1 MDGEPVIR
9 RLGERRSD
17 LLTLTARRAAISPLI
32 VAAVTAAAFAL
43 AAVSPLDP
51 LAAYLGDSY
60 QFAGAATRHA
70 AAQALGADAPWWQA
84 WWHWIVSAAGGDAGI
99 SHTYRQPVSTVL
111 GERLPWTLL
120 LSAAGL
126 GVALLLAV
134 AGGLVAALRPGGIVD
149 RAVAAVAVLAS
160 TVPTFVMALAVVA
173 VFAVT
178 WQVLPVSGAWAP
190 GHAPTVAS
198 TTTHLVLPALV
209 LAVSQVPWML
219 LTTRQAVLEAVE
231 SMPVRH
237 AQARGLGW
245 WRVLSGHIAPVSWA
259 PLIAL
264 TGARLPEVIV
274 GALVV
279 EEVFAW
285 PGLAAA
291 TVDAALGAD
300 LPLLAAV
307 TALSALAIVAGTWLA
322 DCALMLA
329 DPRVRVD
336 A

>member
-1 MDGEPVIR
+1 MTSQLR
-9 RLGERRSD
+9 ERRSD
-17 LLTLTARRAAISPLI
+17 LLALTARRAAIAPLI
-32 VAAVTAAAFAL
+32 VVAVTAAAFAL

-60 QFAGAATRHA
+60 QFAGDHTRAA
-70 AAQALGADAPWWQA
+70 AAQALGVDAPWWQA
-84 WWHWIVSAAGGDAGI
+84 WWHWIVSTAGGGAGF
-99 SHTYRQPVSTVL
+99 SHTYRQPVVAVL
-111 GERLPWTLL
+111 AERLPWTLL
-120 LSAAGL
+120 LSGVGL
-126 GVALLLAV
+126 ALALLIAV
-134 AGGLVAALRPGGIVD
+134 AGGLVAALRPGGVVD
-149 RAVAAVAVLAS
+149 RAVAGLAVLAS
-160 TVPTFVMALAVVA
+160 TVPTFVLALAVVA

-190 GHAPTVAS
+190 GQAPTAAS
-198 TTTHLVLPALV
+198 TATHLVLPAMV

-231 SMPVRH
+231 SPPVRH
-237 AQARGLGW
+237 AHARGLSR
-245 WRVLSGHIAPVSWA
+245 WRVLAGHIGPVSWT

-264 TGARLPEVIV
+264 AGARLPEVIV

-307 TALSALAIVAGTWLA
+307 TALSAAAIIAGTWAA

>member
-9 RLGERRSD
+9 RLGERRRD
-17 LLTLTARRAAISPLI
+17 LLTLTARRAAIAPLI
-32 VAAVTAAAFAL
+32 VVAVTAAAFAL

-51 LAAYLGDSY
+51 LAAYLGDNV
-60 QFAGAATRHA
+60 QFAGAQTRDA
-70 AAQALGADAPWWQA
+70 AAQALGVDAPWWQA
-84 WWHWIVSAAGGDAGI
+84 WWHWIIGAASGDAGL
-99 SHTYRQPVSTVL
+99 SHTYRQPVGTVL
-111 GERLPWTLL
+111 AERLPWTLL

-126 GVALLLAV
+126 GAALLLAV
-134 AGGLVAALRPGGIVD
+134 AGGLVAALRPGGIMD
-149 RAVAAVAVLAS
+149 RAVAGLAVLAS
-160 TVPTFVMALAVVA
+160 TVPSFVLALAAVA

-178 WQVLPVSGAWAP
+178 WRLLPVSGAWAP
-190 GHAPTVAS
+190 GQAPTVAS
-198 TTTHLVLPALV
+198 TTVHLVLPALV
-209 LAVSQVPWML
+209 LALSQVPWML

-231 SMPVRH
+231 SMPVQH

-245 WRVLSGHIAPVSWA
+245 WRVLSGHIAAVSWT

>member
-9 RLGERRSD
+9 RLGERRRD
-17 LLTLTARRAAISPLI
+17 LLTLTARRAAIAPLI
-32 VAAVTAAAFAL
+32 MGMVTAAAFAL

-60 QFAGAATRHA
+60 QFAGAETRDA
-70 AAQALGADAPWWQA
+70 AAKALGADASWWQA
-84 WWHWIVSAAGGDAGI
+84 WWHWLVGTASGDAGF
-99 SHTYRQPVSTVL
+99 SHTYRQPVVTVL
-111 GERLPWTLL
+111 AERLPWTLL

-126 GVALLLAV
+126 GAALLLAV
-134 AGGLVAALRPGGIVD
+134 AGGLVAALRPGGVVD
-149 RAVAAVAVLAS
+149 RAVARLAVLAS
-160 TVPTFVMALAVVA
+160 TVPTFVMALVVVA

-178 WQVLPVSGAWAP
+178 WQVVPVSGAWAP
-190 GHAPTVAS
+190 GAAPTVVS
-198 TTTHLVLPALV
+198 TATHLVLPALV
-209 LAVSQVPWML
+209 LAVSQLPWML
-219 LTTRQAVLEAVE
+219 LTTRQAVLKAVE
-231 SMPVRH
+231 SAPVCH
-237 AQARGLGW
+237 ARARGLSR
-245 WRVLSGHIAPVSWA
+245 WRVLVGHIGPVSWT

-264 TGARLPEVIV
+264 VGARLPEVIV

-285 PGLAAA
+285 PGLAEA

-307 TALSALAIVAGTWLA
+307 TALSAAAIIAGTWLA

-329 DPRVRVD
+329 DPRVRVH

>member
-1 MDGEPVIR
+1 MIR
-9 RLGERRSD
+9 RLGERRRD
-17 LLTLTARRAAISPLI
+17 LLTLTARRAAIAPLI
-32 VAAVTAAAFAL
+32 MGMVTAAAFAL

-60 QFAGAATRHA
+60 QFAGAETRDA
-70 AAQALGADAPWWQA
+70 AAKALGADASWWQA
-84 WWHWIVSAAGGDAGI
+84 WWHWLVGTASGDAGF
-99 SHTYRQPVSTVL
+99 SHTYRQPVVTVL
-111 GERLPWTLL
+111 AERLPWTLL

-126 GVALLLAV
+126 GAALLLAV
-134 AGGLVAALRPGGIVD
+134 AGGLVAALRPGGVVD
-149 RAVAAVAVLAS
+149 RAVARLAVLAS
-160 TVPTFVMALAVVA
+160 TVPTFVMALVVVA

-178 WQVLPVSGAWAP
+178 WQVVPVSGAWAP
-190 GHAPTVAS
+190 GAAPTVVS
-198 TTTHLVLPALV
+198 TATHLVLPALV
-209 LAVSQVPWML
+209 LAVSQLPWML
-219 LTTRQAVLEAVE
+219 LTTRQAVLKAVE
-231 SMPVRH
+231 SAPVCH
-237 AQARGLGW
+237 ARARGLSR
-245 WRVLSGHIAPVSWA
+245 WRVLVGHIGPVSWT

-264 TGARLPEVIV
+264 VGARLPEVIV

-285 PGLAAA
+285 PGLAEA

-307 TALSALAIVAGTWLA
+307 TALSAAAIIAGTWLA

-329 DPRVRVD
+329 DPRVRVH

>member
-17 LLTLTARRAAISPLI
+17 LLTLTARRAAIAPLI
-32 VAAVTAAAFAL
+32 VGMVTAAAFAL

-70 AAQALGADAPWWQA
+70 AEQALGADASWVQA
-84 WWHWIVSAAGGDAGI
+84 WWHWVSGVAGGDAGL
-99 SHTYRQPVSTVL
+99 SHTYRQPVVTVL
-111 GERLPWTLL
+111 AERLPWTLL

-126 GVALLLAV
+126 GAALLLAV
-134 AGGLVAALRPGGIVD
+134 AGGLVAALRPGGVVD
-149 RAVAAVAVLAS
+149 RSVARLAVLAS
-160 TVPTFVMALAVVA
+160 TVPTFVMALVVVA

-190 GHAPTVAS
+190 GEAPTAVS
-198 TTTHLVLPALV
+198 TATHLVLPALV
-209 LAVSQVPWML
+209 LAVSQLPWMR

-231 SMPVRH
+231 SAPVCH
-237 AQARGLGW
+237 ARARGLSR
-245 WRVLSGHIAPVSWA
+245 WRVLVGHIGPVSWT

-264 TGARLPEVIV
+264 AGARLPEVIV

-285 PGLAAA
+285 PGLAEA

-300 LPLLAAV
+300 LPLLASV
-307 TALSALAIVAGTWLA
+307 TALSAAAIIAGTWLA

-329 DPRVRVD
+329 DPRVRVH

>member
-1 MDGEPVIR
+1 MIR
-9 RLGERRSD
+9 RLRERRSD
-17 LLTLTARRAAISPLI
+17 LLALTVRRAAIAPLI
-32 VAAVTAAAFAL
+32 VVAVTAAAFAL

-51 LAAYLGDSY
+51 LAAYLGDNV
-60 QFAGAATRHA
+60 QFAGPETRDA
-70 AAQALGADAPWWQA
+70 AAKALGVDASWWQA
-84 WWHWIVSAAGGDAGI
+84 WWHWIISAAGGDAGL
-99 SHTYRQPVSTVL
+99 SHTYRQPVGTVL
-111 GERLPWTLL
+111 AERLPWTLL
-120 LSAAGL
+120 LSGVGL
-126 GVALLLAV
+126 ALALGLAV
-134 AGGLVAALRPGGIVD
+134 AGGLVSALRPGGIMD
-149 RAVAAVAVLAS
+149 RAVAGLAVLTS
-160 TVPTFVMALAVVA
+160 TVPSFVLALAVVA
-173 VFAVT
+173 VFAVA
-178 WQVLPVSGAWAP
+178 WQLLPVSGAWDP
-190 GHAPTVAS
+190 GQAPTATS
-198 TTTHLVLPALV
+198 TARHLVLPALV
-209 LAVSQVPWML
+209 LAISQMPWML

-231 SMPVRH
+231 SMPVLH
-237 AQARGLGW
+237 AQARGLGR
-245 WRVLSGHIAPVSWA
+245 WRVLVGHIAPVSWT

-307 TALSALAIVAGTWLA
+307 TALSAAAIIAGTWLA

-329 DPRVRVD
+329 DPRVTVD

>member
-1 MDGEPVIR
+1 MTS
-9 RLGERRSD
+9 RLRERRSD
-17 LLTLTARRAAISPLI
+17 LMTLTARRAAIAPLI
-32 VAAVTAAAFAL
+32 VVAVTGAAFAL

-51 LAAYLGDSY
+51 LAAYLGDAY
-60 QFAGAATRHA
+60 QFAGDQTRAA
-70 AAQALGADAPWWQA
+70 AAQALGVDAPWWQA
-84 WWHWIVSAAGGDAGI
+84 WWHWIVSTAGGDAGF
-99 SHTYRQPVSTVL
+99 SHTYRQPVAAVL
-111 GERLPWTLL
+111 AERLPWTLL
-120 LSAAGL
+120 LSGVGL
-126 GVALLLAV
+126 ALALLIAAV
-134 AGGLVAALRPGGIVD
+134 GGLVAALRPGGVVD
-149 RAVAAVAVLAS
+149 RAVAGLAVLAS
-160 TVPTFVMALAVVA
+160 TVPTFVLALAVVA

-178 WQVLPVSGAWAP
+178 WRLLPVSGAWSP
-190 GHAPTVAS
+190 GESPTAAS
-198 TTTHLVLPALV
+198 TVTHLVLPALV
-209 LAVSQVPWML
+209 LAISQVPWML

-237 AQARGLGW
+237 AHARGLRW
-245 WRVLSGHIAPVSWA
+245 WRVVAGHIAPVSWT

-307 TALSALAIVAGTWLA
+307 TALSAVAIIVGTWLA
-322 DCALMLA
+322 DCALILA
-329 DPRVRVD
+329 DPRVTVD